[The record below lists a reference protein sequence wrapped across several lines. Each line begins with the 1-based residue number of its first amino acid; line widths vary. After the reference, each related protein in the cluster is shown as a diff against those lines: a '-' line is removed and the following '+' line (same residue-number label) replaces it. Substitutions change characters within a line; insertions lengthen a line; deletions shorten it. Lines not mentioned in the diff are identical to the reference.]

1 MNILIADDHRLFIE
15 GLKQLLHLQY
25 TGLVI
30 EEVTNGNDAH
40 AALSSNNNFDCI
52 LLDLKLPRING
63 FTLLEK
69 LSKQGCLVPVLV
81 ISSSEDPEDIN
92 LVLKLGASGFI
103 SKSFAPAEMYEAIDI
118 ILSGGIYTNNLTHTG
133 DLQKKVN
140 AWGQEHNITNRQLE
154 VLRHV
159 KNGYSN
165 DEIASQLSITKRTV
179 KAHLGTLFEKMD
191 AKSRTELVRKANQLG
206 LD

>member
-1 MNILIADDHRLFIE
+1 LNILIADDHLLFIE

-25 TGLVI
+25 TDIVI
-30 EEVTNGNDAH
+30 EEVTNGDDAR
-40 AALSSNNNFDCI
+40 AALSRNNSFDCV

-69 LSKQGCLVPVLV
+69 LPEQGCLVPILV

-92 LVLKLGASGFI
+92 LALKLGASGFI
-103 SKSFAPAEMYEAIDI
+103 SKSFASAEMYEAIDV
-118 ILSGGIYTNNLTHTG
+118 ILSGGIYTNNLTHTD
-133 DLQKKVN
+133 DLQNKVN

-165 DEIASQLSITKRTV
+165 DEIASQLSIAKRTV
-179 KAHLGTLFEKMD
+179 KAHLGALFEKMD

>member
-1 MNILIADDHRLFIE
+1 MNILIADDHLLFIE
-15 GLKQLLHLQY
+15 GLKHLLHLQY
-25 TGLVI
+25 TDIVI
-30 EEVTNGNDAH
+30 EEVTNGDDAH
-40 AALSSNNNFDCI
+40 AALSGNNSFDCV

-69 LSKQGCLVPVLV
+69 LSKQGCLVPILV

-92 LVLKLGASGFI
+92 VALKLGASGFI
-103 SKSFAPAEMYEAIDI
+103 SKSFAPAEMYEAIEI
-118 ILSGGIYTNNLTHTG
+118 ILSGGIYTKNLTHAEC
-133 DLQKKVN
+133 LSNKVN
-140 AWGQEHNITNRQLE
+140 TWGQEHNITNRQLE

-179 KAHLGTLFEKMD
+179 KAHLGALFEKLD
-191 AKSRTELVRKANQLG
+191 AKSRTELVRKAHQLG